1 MEEPLTRQRDL
12 SAVHFWVVLGN
23 LIPTGTTAF
32 RRPSHTENGIFT
44 QLCSRP
50 RSSAEHRH
58 LHFRNSH
65 EVCYKSSTTS
75 SPRVFYF
82 FHKAFWV
89 RGEWGRD
96 RTESPSQRD
105 QRTKPHLFSAAW
117 LVPGSS
123 VAGNELMRSTL
134 GAKKAFCG
142 VLGTTTSPAFSQFIC
157 AIEFHLPSL
166 STPSCLME
174 LSAFLHPAL

>member
-1 MEEPLTRQRDL
+1 M
-12 SAVHFWVVLGN
+12 HFWVVLGN
-23 LIPTGTTAF
+23 LIPTTAF
-32 RRPSHTENGIFT
+32 RALSHVENRVFT
-44 QLCSRP
+44 HLCPRP

-65 EVCYKSSTTS
+65 EACCKSSTTS

-82 FHKAFWV
+82 LHKARWV
-89 RGEWGRD
+89 WGEWDRGRM
-96 RTESPSQRD
+96 ESPSQRD
-105 QRTKPHLFSAAW
+105 QRTKPHLSAVW

-142 VLGTTTSPAFSQFIC
+142 VLGTTTGPAFSQFIR

-174 LSAFLHPAL
+174 LSAFLHPALRDIPMKGCV